1 MRITTASLRTLD
13 ELRQHVHQTLCAHED
28 LDPRSTPIHQLV
40 VQRKGQPCG
49 LFFHIQGPRL
59 LKAYAVWSS
68 DDSRILF
75 YDATGNRVAETQ
87 LSEGPNPRELAA

>member
-1 MRITTASLRTLD
+1 MHIATTCLRTVD

-28 LDPRSTPIHQLV
+28 LDPVYTPIHQLL
-40 VQRKGQPCG
+40 VQRRGQPCG

-68 DDSRILF
+68 DESRILF
-75 YDATGNRVAETQ
+75 YDDRGERFAETH
-87 LSEGPNPRELAA
+87 LSEGPDPRDLAA